1 MKVAEENQSLPVIM
15 LTGANGQLGWET
27 QRRAQQLTYSL
38 RAFDRQSMDITDAAA
53 VDAIVGRLRPQA
65 IINAAAYT
73 AVDRAEEEPEL
84 AHAVN
89 RDGAA
94 NLARAARECGARLVH
109 VSTDFVFDGAKGSPY
124 LVDDAP
130 APRCVYGA
138 TKLAGEQAVLDVLT
152 REALIV
158 RAAWVYSSHGGNFV
172 HTMLR
177 LMASRDALRV
187 VDDQIGSPTW
197 AGGLADCIWRALEA
211 KLTGK
216 YHWTDAGVASWYDFA
231 VAIQEEAL
239 TLGLLSREIPI
250 EPIATG
256 EYPLPARR
264 PAYSVLDKSAIWQ
277 TLGYKAPHWRM
288 SLRAMLK
295 ELDRA

>member
-15 LTGANGQLGWET
+15 LTGANGQLGWEI
-27 QRRAQQLTYSL
+27 QRRAQHLSYTL
-38 RAFDRQSMDITDAAA
+38 RAFDRQTLDITDAAA

-84 AHAVN
+84 ADAVN

-109 VSTDFVFDGAKGSPY
+109 VSTDFVFDGDKGSPY
-124 LVDDAP
+124 RIDDVP
-130 APRCVYGA
+130 APQSVYGA
-138 TKLAGEQAVLDVLT
+138 SKFAGEQAVLDVPA
-152 REALIV
+152 RALIV
-158 RAAWVYSSHGGNFV
+158 RTAWVYSSHGGNFV

-177 LMASRDALRV
+177 LMASRDELRV

-197 AGGLADCIWRALEA
+197 AGGLADCIRRALEA
-211 KLTGK
+211 KLTGI

-231 VAIQEEAL
+231 VAIQEEAFA
-239 TLGLLSREIPI
+239 LGLLEKAIPI
-250 EPIATG
+250 RPIPTREYAT
-256 EYPLPARR
+256 PAKR
-264 PAYSVLDKSAIWQ
+264 PSYSVLEKSITWQ
-277 TLGYKAPHWRM
+277 ALNHTPPHWRA
-288 SLRAMLK
+288 SLRLMLNEVK
-295 ELDRA
+295 HA